1 MLLPWKCCVNLKP
14 WTMIKQYDIWLANL
28 NPGKGTEIG
37 KVRPVVIVQTDL
49 LNNLHGSTLICPITS
64 QVNRELK
71 ILRVHIGKRYL
82 EKESDVLVDQLRAID
97 NRRLVQRLG
106 KLQRSQI
113 DSLRENLRI
122 VLDN

>member
-82 EKESDVLVDQLRAID
+82 EKESDVLVDQLHAID

-106 KLQRSQI
+106 KLQPGHIQ
-113 DSLRENLRI
+113 SLKENLG
-122 VLDN
+122 VLLEV

>member
-1 MLLPWKCCVNLKP
+1 MLLLGKCCVNLKR
-14 WTMIKQYDIWLANL
+14 WMMIKQYDIWLANL
-28 NPGKGTEIG
+28 NPGKGTELG

-49 LNNLHGSTLICPITS
+49 LNNLLGSTLICPITS

-97 NRRLVQRLG
+97 NRRLVQRLWHAHAVD
-106 KLQRSQI
+106 LE
-113 DSLRENLRI
+113 L
-122 VLDN
+122 